1 MDFKGLLD
9 DETLA
14 RIDKDAGLQ
23 QALALMAASGPSLTP
38 TNLGS
43 ILLQGNQ
50 ARDESRQVGLKNAM
64 QRQELMQQRQ
74 IQDQRKQLF
83 EGIRGAPTP
92 AQLALAGGG
101 GPTMA
106 NAQKMGDAQG
116 ANLTRMLDAYR
127 QALMMNDGGKTADQ
141 IKKLIDLE
149 RPTFKTQSVQELM
162 VGEKL
167 KKFAVGE
174 DGTMREL
181 GVAPEKLIQVDAGG
195 QKLLVSEN
203 TGKEI
208 NKFAVTMDPAQKA
221 QIDLGRSRLSFD
233 IEQANRPQY
242 DFSTVDGRVVVGDKR
257 TGQII
262 GQTGASPKDVQQVTG
277 AVNAVLEAAPII
289 PKSTGSLV
297 GRGMD
302 LAAGAFGFGTEG
314 AKNTARLEV
323 IGAKLTANVPRFEG
337 PQSNID
343 VQFYKQAAADVANPL
358 KPDSVRLEALRTAA
372 QLIKKD
378 AQAKGIPVP
387 SEFEMFLSGQE
398 QTTSPVPQSGVVD
411 FNNLPRGR

>member
-14 RIDKDAGLQ
+14 RIDRDAGLQ
-23 QALALMAASGPSLTP
+23 QALALMAASGPSLMP
-38 TNLGS
+38 QNLGA

-50 ARDESRQVGLKNAM
+50 ARDESRQQGLKGAL
-64 QRQELMQQRQ
+64 QRQELMQQRRQ
-74 IQDQRKQLF
+74 QEQMRNIAGMF
-83 EGIRGAPTP
+83 SPTN
-92 AQLALAGGG
+92 AQAALAGGG
-101 GPTMA
+101 GPTVA
-106 NAQKMGDAQG
+106 NAQRMGQPIGPEQAQ
-116 ANLTRMLDAYR
+116 R
-127 QALMMNDGGKTADQ
+127 ALLAAIETGDPKIIEYARSLKETLMPG
-141 IKKLIDLE
+141 
-149 RPTFKTQSVQELM
+149 FKTQSVQELM

-372 QLIKKD
+372 QLIKKE

-398 QTTSPVPQSGVVD
+398 QTTSLIPQSGVVD
-411 FNNLPRGR
+411 FNNLPRGQ

>member
-23 QALALMAASGPSLTP
+23 QALALMAASGPSLMP
-38 TNLGS
+38 QNLGS

-64 QRQELMQQRQ
+64 QRQELLQQRQ
-74 IQDQRKQLF
+74 RQQQLKSLLGMF
-83 EGIRGAPTP
+83 SPTN
-92 AQLALAGGG
+92 AQQALAGGG
-101 GPTMA
+101 GPTIA
-106 NAQKMGDAQG
+106 NAQKLGQPVTPERVQQILMLAAETGDP
-116 ANLTRMLDAYR
+116 MLIEEVRKAKET
-127 QALMMNDGGKTADQ
+127 LMPG
-141 IKKLIDLE
+141 
-149 RPTFKTQSVQELM
+149 FKTQSVQELM

-174 DGTMREL
+174 DGTKREL

-208 NKFAVTMDPAQKA
+208 NKFAVTLDPAQKA

-262 GQTGASPKDVQQVTG
+262 GQTTASPKDVQQVMG
-277 AVNAVLEAAPII
+277 AANAIIEAAGII
-289 PKSTGSLV
+289 PKSTGSYA
-297 GRGMD
+297 GI
-302 LAAGAFGFGTEG
+302 AADEIAGFFGAGTPG
-314 AKNTARLEV
+314 AQAAAQLEV
-323 IGAKLTANVPRFEG
+323 IGAKLVGNVPRFEG

-343 VQFYKQAAADVANPL
+343 VQMYKQAAADVANRA
-358 KPDSVRLEALRTAA
+358 KPTSVRLAALKSAA
-372 QLIKKD
+372 ELIRKD
-378 AQAKGIPVP
+378 AEIKGVPLPDDFQEFLKGQDLQSAIPVRKR
-387 SEFEMFLSGQE
+387 
-398 QTTSPVPQSGVVD
+398 
-411 FNNLPRGR
+411 FNPATGRVE